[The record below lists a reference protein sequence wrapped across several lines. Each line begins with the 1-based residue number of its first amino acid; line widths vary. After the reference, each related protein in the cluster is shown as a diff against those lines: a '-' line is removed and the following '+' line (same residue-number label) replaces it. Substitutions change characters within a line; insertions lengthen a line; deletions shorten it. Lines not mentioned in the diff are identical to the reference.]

1 MRLLELFSGTGS
13 VGRAFEA
20 RGWEVTS
27 LDSNPKARPSI
38 CCDILQWDYK
48 AFEPG
53 HFDMVWASPCCTEFS
68 IALKKRPRNL
78 PVGDALVLKTFEI
91 IDYLKPRWWAIENPS
106 TGRLKTRL
114 YMQGLHMD
122 RVTYCKYGFRYKKP
136 TAAQPA
142 LDALPWPLPQGRP
155 LRGLPR
161 HPAPRGRAARAD
173 QRAAGEQLAGPALLH
188 PARAVRRDRRERNAW
203 GKWGRFV
210 SSRRLSTPSSSR
222 LTPWSASPPPTGSC
236 APRRLPG
243 RRCFLSQ

>member
-53 HFDMVWASPCCTEFS
+53 HFDMVQHRPQEAAPQPAGRGRPGAQDVRDHRLPQAQVVGHREPEHRAPQNSPLH
-68 IALKKRPRNL
+68 ARAAHGQGHVLQVRL
-78 PVGDALVLKTFEI
+78 PLQEAHGGV
-91 IDYLKPRWWAIENPS
+91 
-106 TGRLKTRL
+106 
-114 YMQGLHMD
+114 
-122 RVTYCKYGFRYKKP
+122 
-136 TAAQPA
+136 AQPA
-142 LDALPWPLPQGRP
+142 L
-155 LRGLPR
+155 
-161 HPAPRGRAARAD
+161 APAARATAA
-173 QRAAGEQLAGPALLH
+173 RPSKAPATRRPRSEGPPKAAGEQLAGPALLH

-222 LTPWSASPPPTGSC
+222 LTPWSASPPTGSC

-243 RRCFLSQ
+243 RRCSL